1 MFGGEISNTW
11 AGWGEGRLS
20 YFRKVSLYIK
30 GQEVRGG
37 QGGVYEGGGL
47 REGASP
53 FCIWL

>member
-30 GQEVRGG
+30 GQEVQGGG
-37 QGGVYEGGGL
+37 QGGCMRGGL

>member
-30 GQEVRGG
+30 GQEVQGGG
-37 QGGVYEGGGL
+37 QGGVYEGGG
-47 REGASP
+47 
-53 FCIWL
+53 